1 MERRP
6 PPLCPDTAH
15 VRLRL
20 RLARMLGHRALRDV
34 SAPRRSWRRVQRD
47 RQIAFTALEFG
58 VRQAARDHR
67 LSRSQ
72 VRRAIRRV
80 RGLAGR
86 CWPLLALP

>member
-86 CWPLLALP
+86 C